1 MSTSPTAALFDPR
14 STERISSGALAYIRA
29 RNKNALYNL
38 IIREFKKSGL
48 TQGQL
53 AKRMGRTAD
62 VVCRLLGRPSNM
74 EIDTASDFLFAI
86 CGAAFR
92 FETHHPK
99 AAKVEPRWL
108 VTPLSRPVETTGRT
122 QDYSFEQRRA
132 AA

>member
-1 MSTSPTAALFDPR
+1 MSTSQTVARFDPN
-14 STERISSGALAYIRA
+14 STEKISSGTLAYIRA

-48 TQGQL
+48 TQTDL

-62 VVCRLLGRPSNM
+62 VVCRLLGRPTNM

-92 FETHHPK
+92 FETHRPQAAMAEPK
-99 AAKVEPRWL
+99 WIDVN
-108 VTPLSRPVETTGRT
+108 PLSRRVDTTGYT
-122 QDYSFEQRRA
+122 KDYGFEQRRA
-132 AA
+132 A